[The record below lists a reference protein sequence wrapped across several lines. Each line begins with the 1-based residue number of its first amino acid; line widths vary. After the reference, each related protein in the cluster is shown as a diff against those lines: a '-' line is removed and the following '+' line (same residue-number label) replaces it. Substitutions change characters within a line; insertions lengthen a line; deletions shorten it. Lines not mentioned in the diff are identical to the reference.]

1 MARHYE
7 VKYGTI
13 KKNLLKDIEK
23 KRKDYIDL
31 ESPIIQRFGG
41 DIWATGIASMAYVIP
56 ENEFDLPY
64 EIKEDRA
71 MEMKSIFLKVSGVD
85 KYNLEFDCV
94 TSSKNFK
101 SLLKFHVVGKLNRY
115 VYLNAQLV
123 KKFGDYKKL
132 IFVNNG
138 EKYSPIGIYKYGVL
152 IGVIMPINL

>member
-1 MARHYE
+1 MARNYE

-13 KKNLLKDIEK
+13 KNNLLKDINK

-41 DIWATGIASMAYVIP
+41 DIWATGRASMVYVIP

-71 MEMKSIFLKVSGVD
+71 MEMKSIFLKVSGAD
-85 KYNLEFDCV
+85 KYFLDFDCV

-152 IGVIMPINL
+152 VGVIMPINL

>member
-13 KKNLLKDIEK
+13 KNNLLKDIEK

-41 DIWATGIASMAYVIP
+41 DVWATGRASMVYVIP
-56 ENEFDLPY
+56 EDKFDLPY

-71 MEMKSIFLKVSGVD
+71 MEMKSIYLKVSGVD

-101 SLLKFHVVGKLNRY
+101 SLLKFHVIGKLNRY
-115 VYLNAQLV
+115 VYLNAKLV

-132 IFVNNG
+132 VFVNNG
-138 EKYSPIGIYKYGVL
+138 DIYSPVGVYKYGVL
-152 IGVIMPINL
+152 LGVIMPIRL

>member
-1 MARHYE
+1 MARNLE

-13 KKNLLKDIEK
+13 KNNLLKDINK

-71 MEMKSIFLKVSGVD
+71 MEMKSIYLKVSGVD

-115 VYLNAQLV
+115 VYLNAKLV

-152 IGVIMPINL
+152 VCVIMPINL

>member
-1 MARHYE
+1 MARNYE

-31 ESPIIQRFGG
+31 ESPIVQRFGG
-41 DIWATGIASMAYVIP
+41 DVWATGRASMVYVIP

-71 MEMKSIFLKVSGVD
+71 SLMKSIFLKVSGVD
-85 KYNLEFDCV
+85 KYNLEFDCI
-94 TSSKNFK
+94 TQSKNFK

-115 VYLNAQLV
+115 VHLNAQLV
-123 KKFGDYKKL
+123 KKFGDYNKL
-132 IFVNNG
+132 VFVNNG
-138 EKYSPIGIYKYGVL
+138 EMYSPVGVYKYGVL
-152 IGVIMPINL
+152 VGVIMPIRL

>member
-1 MARHYE
+1 MARNLE

-31 ESPIIQRFGG
+31 ESPIVQRFGG
-41 DIWATGIASMAYVIP
+41 DIWATGRASMVYVIP

-71 MEMKSIFLKVSGVD
+71 MEMKSIYLKVSGVD

-101 SLLKFHVVGKLNRY
+101 SLLKFHVVGKLNKF
-115 VYLNAQLV
+115 VHLNATLV

-132 IFVNNG
+132 VFVNNG

-152 IGVIMPINL
+152 VGVIMPINL

>member
-13 KKNLLKDIEK
+13 KNNLLKDIEK

-41 DIWATGIASMAYVIP
+41 DIWATGRASMVYVIP

-64 EIKEDRA
+64 EIKEDMA
-71 MEMKSIFLKVSGVD
+71 MEMKSIYLKVSGVD

-115 VYLNAQLV
+115 VYLNAKLV

-132 IFVNNG
+132 VFVNNG

-152 IGVIMPINL
+152 VGVIMPIRL

>member
-1 MARHYE
+1 
-7 VKYGTI
+7 
-13 KKNLLKDIEK
+13 
-23 KRKDYIDL
+23 
-31 ESPIIQRFGG
+31 
-41 DIWATGIASMAYVIP
+41 MAYVMP

-71 MEMKSIFLKVSGVD
+71 MEMKSIYLKVSGVD

-115 VYLNAQLV
+115 VYLNAKLV

-132 IFVNNG
+132 VFVNNG
-138 EKYSPIGIYKYGVL
+138 EKYSPVGIYKYGVL
-152 IGVIMPINL
+152 VGVIMPINL

>member
-1 MARHYE
+1 MARNLE

-13 KKNLLKDIEK
+13 KNNLLKDINK
-23 KRKDYIDL
+23 KRKDYVDL
-31 ESPIIQRFGG
+31 ERPIIQRFGG
-41 DIWATGIASMAYVIP
+41 DVWATGKASMVYVIP

-71 MEMKSIFLKVSGVD
+71 SEMKSIFLKVSGVD
-85 KYNLEFDCV
+85 KYHLDFDCV
-94 TSSKNFK
+94 TSSNNFK

-132 IFVNNG
+132 VFVNNG
-138 EKYSPIGIYKYGVL
+138 EKYSPIGVYKYGVL
-152 IGVIMPINL
+152 VGVIMPVSL

>member
-1 MARHYE
+1 MARNLE

-13 KKNLLKDIEK
+13 KNNLLKDINK

-71 MEMKSIFLKVSGVD
+71 MEMKSIYLKVSGVD

-115 VYLNAQLV
+115 VYLNAKLV

-132 IFVNNG
+132 IVVNNG

-152 IGVIMPINL
+152 VGVIMPINL

>member
-7 VKYGTI
+7 VNYGTI
-13 KKNLLKDIEK
+13 KNNLLKDINK

-41 DIWATGIASMAYVIP
+41 DVWATGRASMVYVIP
-56 ENEFDLPY
+56 EDKFDLPY

-71 MEMKSIFLKVSGVD
+71 SEMKSIFLKVSGVD

-94 TSSKNFK
+94 TQSKNFK

-115 VYLNAQLV
+115 VHLNAQLV
-123 KKFGDYKKL
+123 KKFGDYSKL
-132 IFVNNG
+132 VFVNNG
-138 EKYSPIGIYKYGVL
+138 DIYSPVGVYKYGVL
-152 IGVIMPINL
+152 VGAIMPIRL